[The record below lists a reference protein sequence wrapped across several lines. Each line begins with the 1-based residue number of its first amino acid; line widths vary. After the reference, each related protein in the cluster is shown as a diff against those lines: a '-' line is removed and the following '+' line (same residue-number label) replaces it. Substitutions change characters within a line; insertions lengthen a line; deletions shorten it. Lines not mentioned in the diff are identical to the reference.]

1 MADAPPQ
8 LYGSA
13 GYPVRKSGSQ
23 EVRGQGVR
31 SQNFRGLDEKIL
43 RDLEYSSQD
52 ARRGAIDL
60 FNRGMR
66 VNPDGTVQSSSI
78 FSKKS
83 YGNIADVLGK
93 PTGGGTA
100 PTAPSPTA
108 PRSETA
114 ARGFRDA
121 ALNAGI
127 NSAAAVGAAFSPA
140 ASFGSALS
148 EGIKSASAALSPT
161 ATSPTSSAATMRERL
176 RGTSAMGQTTPLPM
190 TVERPQIMPATARDA
205 AAGRMD
211 VMGPGG
217 SPTSI
222 ASKYGTASVKSYS
235 LSPEE
240 LRAKARGEEVRPS
253 RMPEAMTRDTFAS
266 RNVSLKDWLRERRNE
281 QRGRGIA

>member
-1 MADAPPQ
+1 MADAPTQ

-23 EVRGQGVR
+23 EVRGQGMR
-31 SQNFRGLDEKIL
+31 SQNFRGLDEKTL
-43 RDLEYSSQD
+43 RDLGYSSQD

-83 YGNIADVLGK
+83 YGNIADMMKEAAGEN
-93 PTGGGTA
+93 A
-100 PTAPSPTA
+100 APSPASPTAASPVA

-114 ARGFRDA
+114 ARGFM
-121 ALNAGI
+121 
-127 NSAAAVGAAFSPA
+127 GAAMAPFRSAFNA
-140 ASFGSALS
+140 AT
-148 EGIKSASAALSPT
+148 KSASAALSPT
-161 ATSPTSSAATMRERL
+161 ATAPTSGAATMREKL
-176 RGTSAMGQTTPLPM
+176 RGAGAMGQTTPLPM
-190 TVERPQIMPATARDA
+190 TVERPQLMPATARDA

-222 ASKYGTASVKSYS
+222 ASKYGTASVKNYS
-235 LSPEE
+235 LSPKE

-253 RMPEAMTRDTFAS
+253 RMPEAMTRDTFAG
-266 RNVSLKDWLRERRNE
+266 RNVSLKDWLRQRRAAQME
-281 QRGRGIA
+281 RGIA

>member
-23 EVRGQGVR
+23 EVRGQGIR
-31 SQNFRGLDEKIL
+31 SQNFRGLDEKTL
-43 RDLEYSSQD
+43 RDLGYSSQD

-83 YGNIADVLGK
+83 YGNIADMMKEAAGENA
-93 PTGGGTA
+93 A
-100 PTAPSPTA
+100 PTAPTPTS

-114 ARGFRDA
+114 ARGFM
-121 ALNAGI
+121 
-127 NSAAAVGAAFSPA
+127 GAAMAPFRSAFNA
-140 ASFGSALS
+140 AT
-148 EGIKSASAALSPT
+148 KSASAALSPT
-161 ATSPTSSAATMRERL
+161 ATAPTSGAAAMREKL
-176 RGTSAMGQTTPLPM
+176 RGAGAMGQTTPLPM

-253 RMPEAMTRDTFAS
+253 RMPEAMTRDTFAG
-266 RNVSLKDWLRERRNE
+266 RNVSLKDWLRQRRAAQME
-281 QRGRGIA
+281 RGIA

>member
-8 LYGSA
+8 LFGSA
-13 GYPVRKSGSQ
+13 GQPLKPSGRQ
-23 EVRGQGVR
+23 GARGQGVR
-31 SQNFRGLDEKIL
+31 SQNFRGLDEKTL
-43 RDLEYSSQD
+43 RDLGYSSQD

-83 YGNIADVLGK
+83 YGNIADMMKETAGENA
-93 PTGGGTA
+93 A
-100 PTAPSPTA
+100 PTAPSPASPTA
-108 PRSETA
+108 ASPVATRSETA
-114 ARGFRDA
+114 ARGFM
-121 ALNAGI
+121 
-127 NSAAAVGAAFSPA
+127 GAAMAPFRSAFNA
-140 ASFGSALS
+140 AT
-148 EGIKSASAALSPT
+148 KSASAALSPT
-161 ATSPTSSAATMRERL
+161 ATAPTSSAAAMREKL
-176 RGTSAMGQTTPLPM
+176 RGTGAMGQTTPLPM

-240 LRAKARGEEVRPS
+240 LQAKARGEEIRPS
-253 RMPEAMTRDTFAS
+253 SMPKAMTRDTFAG
-266 RNVSLKDWLRERRNE
+266 RNVSLKDWLRQRRAAQME
-281 QRGRGIA
+281 RGIA

>member
-23 EVRGQGVR
+23 EVRGQGIR
-31 SQNFRGLDEKIL
+31 SQNFRGLDEKTL
-43 RDLEYSSQD
+43 RDLGYSSQD

-83 YGNIADVLGK
+83 YGNIADMMKEAAGENAA
-93 PTGGGTA
+93 PTA

-108 PRSETA
+108 ASPVAPSPTARKSLTPSAPATTPRE
-114 ARGFRDA
+114 RFREKGTVA
-121 ALNAGI
+121 
-127 NSAAAVGAAFSPA
+127 SAAGVDLENLRDMATVKQPFSPA
-140 ASFGSALS
+140 Q
-148 EGIKSASAALSPT
+148 P
-161 ATSPTSSAATMRERL
+161 P
-176 RGTSAMGQTTPLPM
+176 Q
-190 TVERPQIMPATARDA
+190 RPQIMPATARDA

-222 ASKYGTASVKSYS
+222 ASKYGTASVSSGPRVGK
-235 LSPEE
+235 
-240 LRAKARGEEVRPS
+240 
-253 RMPEAMTRDTFAS
+253 AMTRDTFAG
-266 RNVSLKDWLRERRNE
+266 RNVSLKDWLRQRRAAQME
-281 QRGRGIA
+281 RGIA